1 MLYFKEV
8 NIMPTSRSSADLR
21 NSYNEI
27 SSFCHQY
34 GEPVFITKNGKG
46 DLAVLSIEAYEQL
59 LGRFELYGLLQEG
72 LDDIKTGN
80 TRPFAEALSDIR
92 ARRKR

>member
-1 MLYFKEV
+1 
-8 NIMPTSRSSADLR
+8 MPTIKSSADLR
-21 NSYNEI
+21 NGYNEI

-72 LDDIKTGN
+72 MEDIKSGN

>member
-1 MLYFKEV
+1 
-8 NIMPTSRSSADLR
+8 MPTIRSSADLR
-21 NSYNEI
+21 NGYNEI
-27 SSFCHQY
+27 SQFCHQY

-72 LDDIKTGN
+72 MEDIQSGN
-80 TRPFAEALSDIR
+80 TRPFSEAMKDIR
-92 ARRKR
+92 ARRKK